1 MDLPF
6 QHMKVN
12 LALLTLV
19 HLPLSGCNVTYSA
32 SSLLLYVRFQMFF
45 HSVAMSINA
54 GCVCV

>member
-6 QHMKVN
+6 QHMKVD

-19 HLPLSGCNVTYSA
+19 LSPLSGCNVTYSA

-45 HSVAMSINA
+45 HTV
-54 GCVCV
+54 GHEH